1 MISLRSIATLS
12 VMESKRPADFLCQQ
26 TDLHH
31 FSISPCTYTGVV
43 WLHKHALP
51 HEATY
56 DGKPITLDLPGILN
70 LIEKISTAGFEIV
83 SLNADLI
90 KLERGTRSGDH
101 G

>member
-1 MISLRSIATLS
+1 
-12 VMESKRPADFLCQQ
+12 MESKRPADFLCQQ

-56 DGKPITLDLPGILN
+56 DGKPITLDLHGILN
-70 LIEKISTAGFEIV
+70 LVEKISMAGFEIV
-83 SLNADLI
+83 FLNADLSRL
-90 KLERGTRSGDH
+90 KSELSG
-101 G
+101 GESG